1 MTTKLFKIDI
11 ELSPNQKKNLSRA
24 YHKRETIT
32 LRLSANALSGN
43 DTLHVTQTVAKRF
56 DKNRELK
63 KGMDIK
69 LSKSNIRNRRKSF
82 NKQSEYGKTS
92 ITNCCKTL
100 GLSALGGLA
109 SEGAS
114 QLVKAISGRGKHVK
128 TKVPVKNERYCI
140 PPERL

>member
-43 DTLHVTQTVAKRF
+43 DTLHVTQNVAKRF

-63 KGMDIK
+63 KQLDFSSSSSTVSVC
-69 LSKSNIRNRRKSF
+69 LS
-82 NKQSEYGKTS
+82 G
-92 ITNCCKTL
+92 
-100 GLSALGGLA
+100 
-109 SEGAS
+109 
-114 QLVKAISGRGKHVK
+114 
-128 TKVPVKNERYCI
+128 
-140 PPERL
+140 